1 MKFSM
6 NHEFKLICNGSFFVT
21 TGQRRHRR
29 GRQEG
34 LRDRELQ
41 RTHGRLRSV
50 PEV

>member
-6 NHEFKLICNGSFFVT
+6 NHEFKLICNRSFFV

-41 RTHGRLRSV
+41 RPHGRLRSV